1 MSGEGVQECR
11 APGRRTSSLHMDVR
25 FLAVPE
31 HLYPAAKATYE
42 AQNLASTNTY
52 EAQNLASTNTYEAQ
66 LTQQLLL
73 LMAKSQAKKRRL
85 VGAFSLNTEV
95 FSSLRSA

>member
-31 HLYPAAKATYE
+31 HLYPAANATYE
-42 AQNLASTNTY
+42 AQIP
-52 EAQNLASTNTYEAQ
+52 QQ
-66 LTQQLLL
+66 LTNRRQ
-73 LMAKSQAKKRRL
+73 KK
-85 VGAFSLNTEV
+85 GASGAPFS
-95 FSSLRSA
+95 

>member
-31 HLYPAAKATYE
+31 HLYPAANATYE
-42 AQNLASTNTY
+42 AQNLLSNNTY
-52 EAQNLASTNTYEAQ
+52 EAQVAR
-66 LTQQLLL
+66 QLLL
-73 LMAKSQAKKRRL
+73 SMVKSQAKKRRL
-85 VGAFSLNTEV
+85 GGAFLLNTVV
-95 FSSLRSA
+95 FSSLRNA